1 MSATRLAGG
10 RAARAGAAGLGGALG
25 RAGGFAYGVGQG
37 FEVVAAGAR
46 RAGPVG
52 QADDVPAARG
62 GQALRVLGTQVVA
75 VGFGVGGERAENC
88 GRIGVDVRQCRDGRA
103 AARGARTATY
113 KAHDVGRYR
122 TLDRA
127 ATTLPPL
134 TPPCRAEG
142 YPAGVTDSP
151 LPPRPVEPPAG
162 APAEPR
168 PRRRD
173 RHGRGMRGPV
183 APPQVPLSASRS
195 ELFGDLVRDSV
206 ERLERRWPQ
215 LAEVEFL
222 VGDVPGPPGGP
233 DGGWND
239 EAVPLGGLQEARD
252 GRPAR
257 IVVFRRPVEIRTK
270 SRDEKALL
278 VHEVVVEQVA
288 ELLGL
293 SPETVDPRYG
303 QD

>member
-1 MSATRLAGG
+1 M
-10 RAARAGAAGLGGALG
+10 
-25 RAGGFAYGVGQG
+25 
-37 FEVVAAGAR
+37 
-46 RAGPVG
+46 
-52 QADDVPAARG
+52 
-62 GQALRVLGTQVVA
+62 
-75 VGFGVGGERAENC
+75 
-88 GRIGVDVRQCRDGRA
+88 
-103 AARGARTATY
+103 
-113 KAHDVGRYR
+113 
-122 TLDRA
+122 
-127 ATTLPPL
+127 
-134 TPPCRAEG
+134 
-142 YPAGVTDSP
+142 TDSP
-151 LPPRPVEPPAG
+151 LPPRPSETPAG
-162 APAEPR
+162 SPAGPPAEPR

-215 LAEVEFL
+215 LSEVEF
-222 VGDVPGPPGGP
+222 VVSDVPGPPGGP

-239 EAVPLGGLQEARD
+239 EAVPLGSLSEPRP

-270 SRDEKALL
+270 TLDEKAML
-278 VHEVVVEQVA
+278 VHEIVVEQVA